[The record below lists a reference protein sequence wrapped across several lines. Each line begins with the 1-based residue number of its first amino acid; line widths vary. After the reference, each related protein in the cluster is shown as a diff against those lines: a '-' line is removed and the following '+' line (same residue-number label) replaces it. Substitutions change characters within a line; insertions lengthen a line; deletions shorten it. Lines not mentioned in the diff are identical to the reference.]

1 MPSLALI
8 NPKGKFYRIKLKS
21 KELGTHFNVST
32 QYYILYLDN
41 NLTSMYNK
49 SLASGNFT
57 CLILIVMIED
67 NVYPKVVFHQDRFF
81 DK

>member
-8 NPKGKFYRIKLKS
+8 NPKGKFYRIKLKL

-32 QYYILYLDN
+32 QYYLDN

-49 SLASGNFT
+49 SLASGNIT